1 MEDTRSRIEIIQERV
16 GSRVPVMGVGS
27 IHTADEAA
35 AALETGIPLLAIGRE
50 LIIDPDWVQKVKEG
64 RENEIVTTLSKK
76 DQEKLVHS

>member
-1 MEDTRSRIEIIQERV
+1 
-16 GSRVPVMGVGS
+16 MGVGS

-76 DQEKLVHS
+76 DQEKLVIPDPLWQAVINTPGWFPVED